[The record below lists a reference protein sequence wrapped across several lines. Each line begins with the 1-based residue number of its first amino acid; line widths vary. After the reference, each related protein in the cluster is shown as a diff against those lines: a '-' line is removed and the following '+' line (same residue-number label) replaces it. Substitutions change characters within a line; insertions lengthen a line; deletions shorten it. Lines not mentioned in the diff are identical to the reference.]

1 MWLPA
6 GLTVSHGF
14 RTAAIVTIMCS
25 AATIAAV
32 VVKLFDHLYVQTIS
46 VGVAI
51 LIEYICLR
59 LLGFNLLTVYNRAK
73 MSAIRIGGRM
83 LVPPHQERSNL
94 PVVNADVL
102 KECLTQTCDDSQP
115 KATSP
120 PHESS
125 SRQHQSQQTRPLPSQ
140 PQSLDSV
147 VVGEGSPVDKVV
159 VVHESPPEETSKV
172 TTP

>member
-1 MWLPA
+1 MSISA
-6 GLTVSHGF
+6 SGKKESINVCVETEGLTLPSLTLPSF
-14 RTAAIVTIMCS
+14 S
-25 AATIAAV
+25 SFF
-32 VVKLFDHLYVQTIS
+32 LSIS
-46 VGVAI
+46 FSF
-51 LIEYICLR
+51 R

-83 LVPPHQERSNL
+83 LVPPHQERSNP

-115 KATSP
+115 KAMSP

-125 SRQHQSQQTRPLPSQ
+125 SRQHQSQQTHPLPSQ

-147 VVGEGSPVDKVV
+147 VVVGEVSPMSPPDKVV
-159 VVHESPPEETSKV
+159 VVHESPPEEASKV